1 VKSGRSDRKCPTS
14 SSSSG
19 PGRSEQQKAQ
29 LSKEIVADVMAVLSS
44 GDEWISVAIEEIEPE
59 DWVEQV

>member
-1 VKSGRSDRKCPTS
+1 MPHVIVKLW
-14 SSSSG
+14 